1 MATDE
6 TCRPAGRPSETS
18 DEPSTANLTIRTG
31 RKMNMRFTS
40 ASSLVLLRLQLV
52 VVRAIARAFQTAKM
66 DPRVDPLI
74 V

>member
-18 DEPSTANLTIRTG
+18 DEPLLANPENMTG
-31 RKMNMRFTS
+31 GNPKMKFAS
-40 ASSLVLLRLQLV
+40 AFRRMLLRLQLV
-52 VVRAIARAFQTAKM
+52 VVRPVARAFQSAKM
-66 DPRVDPLI
+66 DPRVDPRI

>member
-1 MATDE
+1 MVTDE

-18 DEPSTANLTIRTG
+18 DEPLLANPKNRTSG
-31 RKMNMRFTS
+31 KPNMKFNLGFRRMLF
-40 ASSLVLLRLQLV
+40 RLPLFV
-52 VVRAIARAFQTAKM
+52 FRAFARAFQTAKM